1 MKKLVFLC
9 SACLLMAAC
18 SSQRLTPEQ
27 KLANEARVT
36 RQVRDAIDNRTM
48 TIEVNNMMPIRGGM
62 KHLNDSYN
70 IRLSGDTL
78 YSYLPYFGRA
88 YTVPY
93 GGGRGLHFQAPLQDY
108 VVSHPKRDLT
118 VIQLLVTN
126 DEDQYHYMI
135 ELYDNGRAN
144 LTVRATERDQIS
156 FSGEMKLK
164 YQDEK

>member
-1 MKKLVFLC
+1 
-9 SACLLMAAC
+9 
-18 SSQRLTPEQ
+18 
-27 KLANEARVT
+27 
-36 RQVRDAIDNRTM
+36 
-48 TIEVNNMMPIRGGM
+48 MMPIRGGM

-93 GGGRGLHFQAPLQDY
+93 GGGKGLHFQAPLQDY

-144 LTVRATERDQIS
+144 LTVRATEREQIS